1 MRIGGGG
8 AKITAGSQRHVSLVQ
23 RTLAERPCIQ
33 SGTGNVEVGIER
45 AVRLHFDRQSDAL
58 QTINYDAPTAQQLLT
73 AGFTLSQALRRE
85 TGERRMLGGRMRTQV
100 IIVCFAMMRP
110 SDR

>member
-73 AGFTLSQALRRE
+73 AASHSARLSGVKQASAACWV
-85 TGERRMLGGRMRTQV
+85 G
-100 IIVCFAMMRP
+100 VCAHR
-110 SDR
+110 

>member
-8 AKITAGSQRHVSLVQ
+8 TKVAARGQRYMRLIQ

-73 AGFTLSQALRRE
+73 AGFTLSQAP
-85 TGERRMLGGRMRTQV
+85 GVKQASAACWVG
-100 IIVCFAMMRP
+100 VCAHR
-110 SDR
+110 